1 MNSAHRVEDLA
12 QYRPKLLW
20 YAKARL
26 FNPAHAE
33 DAVQETLLAAVQ
45 GFDRF
50 SGGSSLFS
58 WLTGILKHKI
68 VDCVRRSAR
77 EPWQAIDND
86 GMPLD
91 IEPTEPPWRRNSVA
105 APAGWSDPEQALNRR
120 QMLQALD
127 ACVRQLPERT
137 AQAFVLRQVMGHDTA
152 EACRMLAL
160 SESNCSVM
168 LHRAR
173 NWVRE
178 SLDPDWVTQ

>member
-1 MNSAHRVEDLA
+1 MGIEYCVEDLV
-12 QYRPKLLW
+12 QYRPKLLC
-20 YAKARL
+20 YARARL

-50 SGGSSLFS
+50 SGGSSLSS

-77 EPWQAIDND
+77 EQWHEMDND
-86 GMPLD
+86 GVPVD
-91 IEPTEPPWRRNSVA
+91 AGPTDHSTLRAASVA
-105 APAGWSDPEQALNRR
+105 HGAWSEPEQALNRR
-120 QMLQALD
+120 QMLEAID
-127 ACVRQLPERT
+127 CCVQQLPERAART
-137 AQAFVLRQVMGHDTA
+137 FVLRQVMGHDTA
-152 EACRMLAL
+152 EACRMLEL
-160 SESNCSVM
+160 TESNCAVM